1 MKSNTGPWSRRRFLT
16 TSGAAAL
23 GGMAL
28 NLVGGLPRAAA
39 AGGVV
44 SYVDTSRSTYDK
56 IALMVDG
63 KPFYHSGVQF
73 RYEKHKY
80 TFGWT
85 DAQLKPVLGMIRDDG
100 FTVVNIPI
108 WWSQI
113 EPSKD
118 TFDWTDIDKYLA
130 WCEEYGLKLELLWFS
145 HESTGSSI
153 AARVPAYVMN
163 DYQFVVRSDGTRL
176 TLNGNPL
183 LDKTDPNLLAREK
196 FVLGR
201 LMNHLASA
209 DTAHT
214 VVGIQVLNEPNVSK
228 QQGGQ
233 AIDRSYSTYS
243 TDLWNSGGYSD
254 ATKFRKD
261 VLLNYLTQLG
271 QVIKQSDHSVYT
283 RTNIA
288 GSGDTVP
295 VAENE
300 LLRSQGTATIDFFG
314 KDPYTK
320 GLDTLYNYGRDGV
333 WAQGKNFPMIM
344 ENFGGSSAADVE
356 KFNAIAGNT
365 AHNLYAALDP
375 DSSTGSSDHGLY
387 NFNPTTKVVTR
398 KAVSDKVA
406 RLNRALNKIHRDL
419 ASKTPVERGGTNLQ
433 TFNRGATASTT
444 TTKPVGGVNITF
456 TTSSGAQAFGVR
468 RGAAEFA
475 FTTTTQATFTLPGTI
490 GVVRSV
496 EVGRYDTNDN
506 WVKSGMKAYS
516 TVSGNT
522 EITLAAEECVRVAYL
537 VSGARYKLRNTSS
550 GKYLD
555 TDAEGAVIL
564 ASATTYDDQDW
575 IVARDSSGS
584 WTIKNVR
591 TGRFYLE
598 TASTDNSVVW
608 NSGTVSNTSLWDL
621 EGVPAGGLRVK
632 NAPAGRGYLY
642 GNSADQAKWNTGTQ
656 DASTI
661 WEFQPK

>member
-1 MKSNTGPWSRRRFLT
+1 MKSNTGPWSRRRFLA

-44 SYVDTSRSTYDK
+44 SHVDTSKSTYDK
-56 IALMVDG
+56 ITLMVDG

-80 TFGWT
+80 GFGWT

-130 WCEEYGLKLELLWFS
+130 WCKEYGLKLELLWFS
-145 HESTGSSI
+145 HESTGQSI
-153 AARVPAYVMN
+153 ADRMPDYVMN

-196 FVLGR
+196 LVLGR
-201 LMNHLASA
+201 LMSHLASA

-233 AIDRSYSTYS
+233 AIDRSHSTFS
-243 TDLWNSGGYSD
+243 TNLWNSGGYTD
-254 ATKFRKD
+254 ATTFRKD

-271 QVIKQSDHSVYT
+271 QVIKQSDYSVYT
-283 RTNIA
+283 RVNLA
-288 GSGDTVP
+288 GSADTVP

-300 LLRSQGTATIDFFG
+300 ALRSQGTATIDFFG
-314 KDPYTK
+314 RDLYTK
-320 GLDTLYNYGRDGV
+320 GLDTLYNYGRDGL
-333 WAQGKNFPMIM
+333 WAQGKNFPMVP
-344 ENFGGSSAADVE
+344 ENFGGSAAADVE

-398 KAVSDKVA
+398 KAVSDRVA

-419 ASKTPVERGGTNLQ
+419 ASRTPVERGGTNLQ
-433 TFNRGATASTT
+433 TFNRKATADTT
-444 TTKPVGGVNITF
+444 TTKPVGGVDITF

-468 RGAAEFA
+468 RGPAEFA

-496 EVGRYDTNDN
+496 ESGRYDANDN
-506 WVKSGMKAYS
+506 WVKSGTKTYS

-522 EITLAAEECVRVAYL
+522 EITLAAEECVRVSYL

-555 TDAEGAVIL
+555 TDANGAVIV
-564 ASATTYDDQDW
+564 SSGTIYDDQDW
-575 IVARDSSGS
+575 VVARDTSGS

-598 TASTDNSVVW
+598 AGASNNDVIW
-608 NSGTVSNTSLWDL
+608 NTGTVADASLWNL
-621 EGVPAGGLRVK
+621 EGVAAGGLRVR
-632 NAPAGRGYLY
+632 NTHTGRAYLY
-642 GNSADQAKWNTGTQ
+642 GNSAGEAKWNTGTQ
-656 DASTI
+656 DANTV

>member
-1 MKSNTGPWSRRRFLT
+1 MKSNTGHWSRRRFLA
-16 TSGAAAL
+16 TSGAAAI

-39 AGGVV
+39 AGTVV
-44 SYVDTSRSTYDK
+44 SYVDTSRFTYDK

-100 FTVVNIPI
+100 FNVVNIPI

-118 TFDWTDIDKYLA
+118 TFDWTDLDKYLA

-145 HESTGSSI
+145 HESTGSSMP
-153 AARVPAYVMN
+153 ARMPAYVMN
-163 DYQFVVRSDGTRL
+163 DYQFVVRSDGTEL

-196 FVLGR
+196 YVLGR
-201 LMNHLASA
+201 LMSRLASV

-233 AIDRSYSTYS
+233 AIARSYSSYS
-243 TDLWNSGGYSD
+243 TDLWNSGGYTD
-254 ATKFRKD
+254 TTKFRKD

-271 QVIKQSDHSVYT
+271 QVIKQSDYSVYT

-300 LLRSQGTATIDFFG
+300 VLRSQGTATIDFFG

-320 GLDTLYNYGRDGV
+320 SLDALYTYGQDAT
-333 WAQGKNFPMIM
+333 WAQGKNFPMVM
-344 ENFGGSSAADVE
+344 ENFGGSATADVE
-356 KFNAIAGNT
+356 KFNAIAGNA
-365 AHNLYAALDP
+365 AHNLYAVLDP
-375 DSSTGSSDHGLY
+375 DSSTGSSDYGLY

-398 KAVSDKVA
+398 KTVTQRVA

-419 ASKTPVERGGTNLQ
+419 ARRTPVERGGTDLQ
-433 TFNRGATASTT
+433 TFNRSATASAT
-444 TTKPVGGVNITF
+444 TTKPVGGVDITF
-456 TTSSGAQAFGVR
+456 TTAGGAQAFGVR
-468 RGAAEFA
+468 RGPAEFA
-475 FTTTTQATFTLPGTI
+475 FTTTTEATFTLPGTI

-496 EVGRYDTNDN
+496 EVGRYDANDT
-506 WVKSGMKAYS
+506 WVKSGTKAYG

-522 EITLAAEECVRVAYL
+522 EITLAAEECVRVSYL

-555 TDAEGAVIL
+555 TDANGAVIL
-564 ASATTYDDQDW
+564 ASATAYDDQDW
-575 IVARDSSGS
+575 IVAKDSSGA

-598 TASTDNSVVW
+598 AGAADNDVLW
-608 NSGTVSNTSLWDL
+608 NTGTVSDASLWNL
-621 EGVPAGGLRVK
+621 EGVAAGGLRVR
-632 NAPAGRGYLY
+632 NTHTGRAYLY
-642 GNSADQAKWNTGTQ
+642 GNSADEAKWNTGAQ
-656 DASTI
+656 DANTV
-661 WEFQPK
+661 WEFQPR

>member
-1 MKSNTGPWSRRRFLT
+1 MKSKNGPWSRRRFLA

-28 NLVGGLPRAAA
+28 NLVGGLPRAVA

-80 TFGWT
+80 TYGWT

-100 FTVVNIPI
+100 FTVVNIPL

-113 EPSKD
+113 ETSKD
-118 TFDWTDIDKYLA
+118 VFDWTDLDKYLA

-145 HESTGSSI
+145 HESTGQSI
-153 AARVPAYVMN
+153 AARIPAYVMN
-163 DYQFVVRSDGTRL
+163 DYQVVVKSDGTPL

-183 LDKTDPNLLAREK
+183 LDKTDPNMLAREK

-201 LMNHLASA
+201 LMSRLAA
-209 DTAHT
+209 VDTAHT

-233 AIDRSYSTYS
+233 SIARSFSTYS
-243 TDLWNSGGYSD
+243 TDLFNSGGYTD
-254 ATKFRKD
+254 TTKFRKD

-271 QVIKQSDHSVYT
+271 QVIKQSDYSVYT
-283 RTNIA
+283 RTNLA
-288 GSGDTVP
+288 GSADTVP

-300 LLRSQGTATIDFFG
+300 ALRSQGTATIDFFG

-320 GLDTLYNYGRDGV
+320 GFDTLYNYGKDAT
-333 WAQGKNFPMIM
+333 WAQGKNFPMVM
-344 ENFGGSSAADVE
+344 ENFGGSSTVDVE
-356 KFNAIAGNT
+356 KFNSIAGNA

-375 DSSTGSSDHGLY
+375 DSSTGISDHGLY
-387 NFNPTTKVVTR
+387 NWRPDTKVVTR
-398 KAVSDKVA
+398 KTPSLKVA
-406 RLNRALNKIHRDL
+406 RLNRALKKIHRDL
-419 ASKTPVERGGTNLQ
+419 ASRTPVERGGTTLQ
-433 TFNRGATASTT
+433 TFNRNATASVT
-444 TTKPVGGVNITF
+444 TTKPLGGVNITF
-456 TTSSGAQAFGVR
+456 TTSVGAQAFGVR
-468 RGAAEFA
+468 RGPAEFA
-475 FTTTTQATFTLPGTI
+475 FATTTEATFTLPGTI

-496 EVGRYDTNDN
+496 EVGHYDADDT
-506 WVKSGMKAYS
+506 WVKSGTKAYS

-522 EITLAAEECVRVAYL
+522 EITLATEECVRVSYL
-537 VSGARYKLRNTSS
+537 VSGAKYKLRNTSS

-555 TDAEGAVIL
+555 TDADGAVIL
-564 ASATTYDDQDW
+564 SSGTVYDDQDW
-575 IVARDSSGS
+575 IVAKDSSGS
-584 WTIKNVR
+584 WTIRNVR

-598 TASTDNSVVW
+598 AVATDNNVIW
-608 NSGTVSNTSLWDL
+608 NTGTVADASLWNL
-621 EGVPAGGLRVK
+621 EGVAAGGLRVR
-632 NAPAGRGYLY
+632 NTHTGRAYLY
-642 GNSADQAKWNTGTQ
+642 GTSASEAKWNTGTQ
-656 DASTI
+656 DANTV
-661 WEFQPK
+661 WEFQPR